1 MGGGAR
7 ATGLVMTARARTAAL
22 VGILAGLA
30 TGVDLLRWMRAG
42 VLADPEPSWAPAR
55 LVLGLAAAAG
65 AAAAGIGAAALFS
78 TWERTRSASRPL
90 EPLPFRRSTLV
101 ALTLAAILVGTALR
115 FASLSRLPESLWI
128 DDVSMISPALNLLG
142 SASDFTDAI
151 RPTPYGVA
159 QPYGSVGV
167 LYLEG
172 FRGLLRVAGTTVFG
186 VRLPS
191 ALAGAASLVTAA
203 LLGRALLPA
212 GGGMLAAL
220 IIAGLRW
227 HLILSRWAF
236 VMILAAP
243 IVDLAT
249 LALIASRRRR
259 QPALALAA
267 GAIAGVGAHVYLSA
281 WSAGAALVLFALW
294 PSAPDE
300 RLGRRA
306 VLGAAFALGFA
317 ACAAPLFLFRENR
330 TVAYFARTAD
340 HNVVL
345 EMRRERSL
353 LPPAA
358 AAADALASPWF
369 LADPTARHDL
379 PGRRRLPWVLGIPVA
394 IALGRAL
401 LRLRELLSGL
411 LLSHAAAFLASN
423 VAGGQADLPNGS
435 RFAYLAS
442 VAAVAAAAG
451 LMWLVDRTAPRR
463 RRAVALAA
471 VGIVAVAGVISARD
485 ALVVWSEHPE
495 TFRGFHGQ
503 DTLIGRA
510 AARWDPYGSVSIT
523 PGLGHSPVAVE
534 EIRRY
539 RLDPDLAL
547 APAVSSVGLRL
558 RIVSP
563 DDPPGVSE
571 RIVERIADPRGR
583 TWALVLARQSASE

>member
-1 MGGGAR
+1 MSLARVFRNTGAR
-7 ATGLVMTARARTAAL
+7 TSAL
-22 VGILAGLA
+22 VGVAVGLA
-30 TGVDLLRWMRAG
+30 AGVELLRWVRAG

-78 TWERTRSASRPL
+78 AWGRTRCVSRPL
-90 EPLPFRRSTLV
+90 EPLPFRRATLA
-101 ALTLAAILVGTALR
+101 ALTLAAVLVGAALR
-115 FASLSRLPESLWI
+115 FVALSRVPETLWI
-128 DDVSMISPALNLLG
+128 DDVSLISPALALSG
-142 SASDFTDAI
+142 SASDFADAI

-159 QPYGSVGV
+159 RPYGSVGV

-172 FRGLLRVAGTTVFG
+172 FRGLLRLAGTTVLG

-220 IIAGLRW
+220 ILAGLRW

-236 VMILAAP
+236 VMILVAP

-249 LALIASRRRR
+249 LALIAARRRR
-259 QPALALAA
+259 QPVLALAA
-267 GAIAGVGAHVYLSA
+267 GAVAGVGAHVYLSV
-281 WSAGAALVLFALW
+281 WSAGAALALFALW
-294 PSAPDE
+294 PSAPEE
-300 RLGRRA
+300 RLGKRILLA
-306 VLGAAFALGFA
+306 AAFAAGFA

-330 TVAYFARTAD
+330 TVAYFARTSD

-345 EMRRERSL
+345 EMKRARSL

-358 AAADALASPWF
+358 AAAEALASPWF
-369 LADPTARHDL
+369 LPDPSPRHDL

-401 LRLRELLSGL
+401 LRPAEPVSGL

-442 VAAVAAAAG
+442 VAAVATAAG
-451 LMWLVDRTAPRR
+451 LMWLIGVTSTRR
-463 RRAVALAA
+463 RRAGALAA
-471 VGIVAVAGVISARD
+471 VGVVAVSGVVGARD
-485 ALVVWSEHPE
+485 ALTVWSERPE

-510 AARWDPYGSVSIT
+510 AARWDAYGSVSIAA
-523 PGLGHSPVAVE
+523 GLGHSPVAVD

-539 RLDPDLAL
+539 RLDPDLP
-547 APAVSSVGLRL
+547 APAISPLRFRL
-558 RIVSP
+558 RIVAP
-563 DDPPGVSE
+563 NDRRGASE

-583 TWALVLARQSASE
+583 TWALVFARRAE